1 MTQATIRARIKTTL
15 DTVSNKGL
23 THDYLR
29 WAVQQSAFE
38 TIAKTTISSVVQIRA
53 WMITWRGFSQVEP
66 YINRQGAPNQIRVH
80 TFELHGYLGL
90 DDSAATEKTFAA
102 LAELVC
108 TTLDADSTLNADA
121 MSTYRNPTQL
131 AVDEVSWHGHLC
143 HHAAITFQVAE
154 TI

>member
-1 MTQATIRARIKTTL
+1 MTQATIRAHIKVTL
-15 DTVSNKGL
+15 DTVSDKGL

-29 WAVQQSAFE
+29 WAVTQAQFE
-38 TIAKTTISSVVQIRA
+38 TIAKTTISGTVQIRA
-53 WMITWRGFSQVEP
+53 WMISWGGFSQVEP
-66 YINRQGAPNQIRVH
+66 YINRLGAPNQIRVH
-80 TFELHGYLGL
+80 TFTLDGYLGL

-131 AVDEVSWHGHLC
+131 AVDVVSWHEHLC
-143 HHAAITFQVAE
+143 HHAAITLQVAE